1 MFGARP
7 HVARCW
13 SPLATVA
20 LRLPNKDE
28 TDGEEKKRGDGQKR
42 KEKVDRE
49 EDSGLSAAE
58 QNPRSE
64 TKDLE
69 SEREGAPE
77 RLRQKLSCSFKG
89 PHSSQIKTTLF

>member
-7 HVARCW
+7 HVALLESISDSRV
-13 SPLATVA
+13 ATTD
-20 LRLPNKDE
+20 KDE

-42 KEKVDRE
+42 KEKVDSK